1 MLSGS
6 SAHWLSADPMRIAE
20 LLPQRL
26 SVRILIASI
35 AMGFALIPMHSNAAT
50 NNVTL
55 RLRPHCEAVNQQ
67 ECPSYAVK
75 DPLTIQTPEIVKGS
89 LIDMDLVID
98 NPTGQPITR
107 VRGWMSYDSIL
118 LEGKKI
124 EPSAAF
130 PVVTPGEADFA
141 ALQGFL
147 KLGLQTEAGKTV
159 SDLVIPVARI
169 QMLAAEVPQGGK
181 TVIAFYDVQ
190 TSTDGH
196 TAVIVDEDGQEKN
209 VLVEVPGSLLVQLKQ
224 DQAAPIASAA
234 SSAPASAAAITS
246 SSVTSIEASASSV
259 ASSIDGAAS
268 SISSVAAVPQEKTS
282 FTLLQVQN
290 LRLTTEGSTVYVAWD
305 ALTSSELQGYNVY
318 YGAEM
323 GRYLQRRTLPM
334 EATTLTVR
342 ALPQDTTY
350 YFAVRA
356 INMNQEESAFSKEVA
371 VKVGDPR
378 TATAPLVLGQ
388 DTGPRG
394 QNPLTA
400 STTQSY
406 GVPCKTGVSS
416 ILLLLFIASAVIGTL
431 LAFRRQWTA
440 HAHPL

>member
-1 MLSGS
+1 MPSR
-6 SAHWLSADPMRIAE
+6 SA
-20 LLPQRL
+20 
-26 SVRILIASI
+26 
-35 AMGFALIPMHSNAAT
+35 AAT
-50 NNVTL
+50 NDVTL

-67 ECPSYAVK
+67 DCASYAVK
-75 DPLTIQTPEIVKGS
+75 DPLTIQTPEITKGS
-89 LIDMDLVID
+89 LLDMDLVID

-107 VRGWMSYDSIL
+107 VRGWMSYDSVL

-130 PVVTPGEADFA
+130 PVITPGEADFA
-141 ALQGFL
+141 ALQGFV
-147 KLGLQTEAGKTV
+147 KIGLQTEAGKTI
-159 SDLVIPVARI
+159 SDTVIPVARI
-169 QMLAAEVPQGGK
+169 QMLATEVPQGGK

-196 TAVIVDEDGQEKN
+196 TAVIVEEAGQEKN
-209 VLVEVPGSLLVQLKQ
+209 VLAELLGSLLVNMKQ
-224 DQAAPIASAA
+224 DQAPAASASASPIAAAA
-234 SSAPASAAAITS
+234 SD
-246 SSVTSIEASASSV
+246 ASASSQASV
-259 ASSIDGAAS
+259 EGTASSIASVSSLPSAATS
-268 SISSVAAVPQEKTS
+268 GTGSALPAPERTS

-290 LRLTTEGSTVYVAWD
+290 LRLTTEGSTVYLAWD

-323 GRYLQRRTLPM
+323 GRYLQRRTLSK

-342 ALPQDTTY
+342 ALPLDTTY

-356 INMNQEESAFSKEVA
+356 INTNQEESSFSKEVA

-378 TATAPLVLGQ
+378 TSTAPLVLGQ

-394 QNPLTA
+394 QNPLDKPT
-400 STTQSY
+400 
-406 GVPCKTGVSS
+406 GKIPVVPGKTGVPSVL
-416 ILLLLFIASAVIGTL
+416 ILLLVASAVIGTL

-440 HAHPL
+440 HALPL